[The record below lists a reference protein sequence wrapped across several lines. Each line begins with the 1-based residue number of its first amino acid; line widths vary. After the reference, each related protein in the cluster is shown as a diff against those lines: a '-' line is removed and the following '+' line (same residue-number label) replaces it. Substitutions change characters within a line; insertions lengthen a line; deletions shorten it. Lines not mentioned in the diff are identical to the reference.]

1 MKEFPVAAVLEG
13 LAWYSWFRGQGFL
26 GLALHVLAAVTV
38 RERWRAALVLAMP
51 GLGLLALVVRPSE
64 GEGTAVEDLRAYTRP
79 TFKELVV
86 STETYAAQ
94 VRALEQTEATV
105 SAEALDAGGARS
117 LAESVP
123 EAGDAYKV
131 RRLMAL
137 MADPAQDTY
146 HVAAARLAR
155 LQEHFAVQIFKHRTS
170 PPEVLGEVYVGY
182 LRSGLLEGVLADFYY
197 KLAVQCFEA
206 AAAASPDSYV
216 WPLRVAELHRRNGR
230 YREALEVSLSV
241 LERFP
246 GQMDARMRILEI
258 YYYGAQRGVAEATR
272 HFLDMLERLRSEMD
286 PTGVQDAYLRE
297 AAEWWF
303 PRG

>member
-1 MKEFPVAAVLEG
+1 MAALLEG
-13 LAWYSWFRGQGFL
+13 LAWWAWSREQALL
-26 GLALHVLAAVTV
+26 GMVLHVLAAVVV
-38 RERWRAALVLAMP
+38 RERWKAALVLSMP
-51 GLGLLALVVRPSE
+51 GVGLLGLLVRPGSSP
-64 GEGTAVEDLRAYTRP
+64 GTAVDDLHAYTRP
-79 TFKELVV
+79 VFKELVV
-86 STETYAAQ
+86 STTTYEEQ
-94 VRALEQTEATV
+94 LRSLERTDATISPEAI
-105 SAEALDAGGARS
+105 DAGEARS

-137 MADPAQDTY
+137 MDDPSQDSY

-155 LQEHFAVQIFKHRTS
+155 LQEHFALQIFKHRTS
-170 PPEVLGEVYVGY
+170 PPEVLGEVYVAY
-182 LRSGLLEGVLADFYY
+182 LKSGLLEGVLADFYY

-206 AAAASPDSYV
+206 AATADPSSYH

-246 GQMDARMRILEI
+246 TQMDARMRILEI
-258 YYYGAQRGVAEATR
+258 YYYGARLGVAEATK
-272 HFLDMLERLRSEMD
+272 HFLDMLERLRAEMD
-286 PTGVQDAYLRE
+286 PSAVQDVYLRQ